1 VRHLVRLFK
10 FGCIAMNYILDFGR
24 ITEDEKEKVN
34 DIILN
39 YLTPTK
45 QPVVEEV
52 DDPTVSYPE
61 VLINHDNSH
70 YIQNLFYIESTNW
83 LMRNRRNNQPNSN
96 LIDGNLSDII
106 LIENS
111 SQFIGPRQFQ
121 NENDEMENQNEVDLY
136 FNQFFDQYDNYIGPI
151 RNNIIYTVEEINNQ
165 NSNINDSIVGDSIL
179 VNNSIDSNSSIVNNS
194 FVENCSMVV
203 NNIIDDNSSLM
214 IVNNS
219 IDNNS
224 SLVLTQENNNSK
236 KKLSDR
242 PERKKNPKYF

>member
-121 NENDEMENQNEVDLY
+121 NENDENDDLNNIENSS
-136 FNQFFDQYDNYIGPI
+136 QFIGP
-151 RNNIIYTVEEINNQ
+151 RQ
-165 NSNINDSIVGDSIL
+165 
-179 VNNSIDSNSSIVNNS
+179 
-194 FVENCSMVV
+194 FHF
-203 NNIIDDNSSLM
+203 
-214 IVNNS
+214 
-219 IDNNS
+219 
-224 SLVLTQENNNSK
+224 Q
-236 KKLSDR
+236 
-242 PERKKNPKYF
+242 